1 MSTERTRL
9 SPRPAAGPPVT
20 SPGRRPDPAEA
31 VRTALRR
38 RSAGSLAWHLGSL
51 AVLAVVLYPVVWV
64 IGGSFKPNDQ
74 IVGSLD
80 LFPVSPITEN
90 YTRLADGIADIP
102 IATFFVNST
111 VLALG
116 SVAGVLISCS
126 LAAYAFARIRFA
138 GRNLLFTLMIGTLLL
153 PYHVLL
159 IPQYVLFQKLELIN
173 TYTPLLLGKYLATDA
188 FFVFLMMQFM
198 RNLPKELDEAARL
211 DGCGHGRIYW
221 SIVLPLCRPALIT
234 SAIFTFINAWNDFMG
249 PLIYLNEPE
258 KYTVSLGLKMFVDQD
273 GVANYGGMIA
283 MSLIALLPVLL
294 FFLAFQRYLID
305 GMATS
310 GLKG

>member
-1 MSTERTRL
+1 MS
-9 SPRPAAGPPVT
+9 
-20 SPGRRPDPAEA
+20 
-31 VRTALRR
+31 ALTTFRR
-38 RSAGSLAWHLGSL
+38 RGAGSLAWHLGSL

-64 IGGSFKPNDQ
+64 IGGSLKPNDE
-74 IVGSLD
+74 IVGSLE
-80 LFPVSPITEN
+80 LFPTDPITDN
-90 YTRLADGIADIP
+90 YRRLADGIADIP
-102 IATFFVNST
+102 ITTFFGNSLF
-111 VLALG
+111 LAVG
-116 SVAGVLISCS
+116 SVIGVLFSCS
-126 LAAYAFARIRFA
+126 LAAYAFARVRFA
-138 GRNLLFTLMIGTLLL
+138 GRGLLFALMIGTLLL

-159 IPQYVLFQKLELIN
+159 IPQYVMFQKLELIN

-198 RNLPKELDEAARL
+198 RGLPKELDEAARL
-211 DGCGHGRIYW
+211 DGCGHLRIYW

-249 PLIYLNEPE
+249 PLIYLNEPD
-258 KYTVSLGLKMFVDQD
+258 KYTVSLALKMFVDQD
-273 GVANYGGMIA
+273 GIANYGSMIA
-283 MSLIALLPVLL
+283 MSLVALLPVLL

>member
-1 MSTERTRL
+1 MSASTT
-9 SPRPAAGPPVT
+9 P
-20 SPGRRPDPAEA
+20 
-31 VRTALRR
+31 RTAPRTATRAADVRR
-38 RSAGSLAWHLGSL
+38 RGAGSLAWHIGSL
-51 AVLAVVLYPVVWV
+51 AVLAVVLYPVLWV
-64 IGGSFKPNDQ
+64 LGGSFKPGNE

-80 LFPVSPITEN
+80 LLPADPVIEN
-90 YTRLADGIADIP
+90 YRRLTEGIADIP
-102 IATFFVNST
+102 ISTFFVNSI
-111 VLALG
+111 VLAVG
-116 SVAGVLISCS
+116 SVAGILLSCS

-159 IPQYVLFQKLELIN
+159 IPQYVLFQKMGVIN
-173 TYTPLLLGKYLATDA
+173 TNTPLLLGKYLATEA

-211 DGCGHGRIYW
+211 DGCGHLRIYW

-234 SAIFTFINAWNDFMG
+234 SAIFTFINSWNDFLG
-249 PLIYLNEPE
+249 PLIYLNDPE
-258 KYTVSLGLKMFVDQD
+258 KYTVALGLKMFVDQEGIAD
-273 GVANYGGMIA
+273 YGGMIA
-283 MSLIALLPVLL
+283 MSLVALLPVLL

>member
-1 MSTERTRL
+1 MTA
-9 SPRPAAGPPVT
+9 PATDIKPSAG
-20 SPGRRPDPAEA
+20 AF
-31 VRTALRR
+31 RR
-38 RSAGSLAWHLGSL
+38 RLPGSVAWHVGSLLIL
-51 AVLAVVLYPVVWV
+51 AVILYPVVWV
-64 IGGSFKPNDQ
+64 IGASFKKSED

-80 LFPVSPITEN
+80 LFPGDPITAN
-90 YTRLADGIADIP
+90 YARLSDGIADIP
-102 IATFFVNST
+102 VSTFFFNSLLLG
-111 VLALG
+111 VG
-116 SVAGVLISCS
+116 SVVGILVSSS
-126 LAAYAFARIRFA
+126 LTAYAFAKIRFA

-159 IPQYVLFQKLELIN
+159 IPQYVLFRNMEMIN
-173 TYTPLLLGKYLATDA
+173 TYTPLLLGKYLATEA
-188 FFVFLMMQFM
+188 FFVFLMVQFM
-198 RNLPKELDEAARL
+198 RNLPRELDEAARL
-211 DGCGHGRIYW
+211 DGCGHLRIYW

-249 PLIYLNEPE
+249 PLIYLNEPD

-273 GVANYGGMIA
+273 AVANYGGMIA
-283 MSLIALLPVLL
+283 MSLVALLPVLA